1 MTLRKQPREP
11 ATVRADDYRNDAG
24 ELKAMLDIKN
34 GQVAHDA
41 VSRST
46 DKWEFRALLA
56 FAVACFADLG
66 GDGMSMLSFERKYR
80 VRGGTLIGGDLF
92 DFWVGAFYVGSSA

>member
-56 FAVACFADLG
+56 FAVACFFVVSVLTR
-66 GDGMSMLSFERKYR
+66 LLP
-80 VRGGTLIGGDLF
+80 RGLRPFAARPPIDRSPALKRHAAWPTR
-92 DFWVGAFYVGSSA
+92 